1 MPKVKSQPFPLAESV
16 ANLAKAFD
24 ARPAG
29 RSDRPGWI
37 FDTVNGPL
45 EVTAM
50 DHWIALRFH
59 EPKKVGPMPGSE
71 FNDYSGKWNIHR
83 YMNTGQELPDPAAC
97 YAELVRRINEITTH
111 VQEETALRT

>member
-1 MPKVKSQPFPLAESV
+1 MLAMRPRKALPGCLSPKGGFLLNMGGNFV
-16 ANLAKAFD
+16 D
-24 ARPAG
+24 AA
-29 RSDRPGWI
+29 
-37 FDTVNGPL
+37 
-45 EVTAM
+45 

-59 EPKKVGPMPGSE
+59 EPKKISPMPGSE

-97 YAELVRRINEITTH
+97 YAELVRRINEIATH

>member
-1 MPKVKSQPFPLAESV
+1 MPKTKSQPFPLAESV

-24 ARPAG
+24 ARAAG

-97 YAELVRRINEITTH
+97 YAELVRRINEIAAH